1 MRVGDLVRSSM
12 SQFHGVIVEEVYE
25 ASRMQKYKRYKVMW
39 ANNQLATMFE
49 DKLEVINES
58 R

>member
-1 MRVGDLVRSSM
+1 M
-12 SQFHGVIVEEVYE
+12 SQFHGVIVEELSGVH
-25 ASRMQKYKRYKVMW
+25 RPDRFQRCMRYKVMW

-49 DKLEVINES
+49 DRLEVINES